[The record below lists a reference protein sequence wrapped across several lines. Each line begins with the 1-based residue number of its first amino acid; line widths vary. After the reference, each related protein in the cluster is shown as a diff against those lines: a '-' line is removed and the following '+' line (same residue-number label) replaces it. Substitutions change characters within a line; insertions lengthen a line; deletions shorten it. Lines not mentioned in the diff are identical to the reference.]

1 MRSLRLSL
9 LLSIVPLGVAWGAG
23 EEFTGKWE
31 MVDEEAEEVIVIEFR
46 ENGIMVENDFYE
58 DELVC
63 IYVFPYSVEGN
74 EITVGK
80 GLSWEVNSATGEFEL
95 TEEEEGSFCSAPE
108 EITFIFDVSGD
119 ELKLAIFNEH
129 VFGILVEFA
138 GEMQLDPEED
148 LGLDIDL
155 EDEDLEVSDADL
167 KALVK
172 VAALEDII
180 PAIAEEFGLEE
191 AVVEGLVNLDG
202 LDEIASLNEL
212 DEIVEAM
219 EEELDVIQES
229 LDNIGEFT
237 FVASDREI
245 TVPAGAF
252 VFSSGRT
259 VVEEKGWGQIKKSM
273 YGR

>member
-1 MRSLRLSL
+1 M
-9 LLSIVPLGVAWGAG
+9 
-23 EEFTGKWE
+23 
-31 MVDEEAEEVIVIEFR
+31 
-46 ENGIMVENDFYE
+46 
-58 DELVC
+58 
-63 IYVFPYSVEGN
+63 
-74 EITVGK
+74 
-80 GLSWEVNSATGEFEL
+80 NSATGEFEL

-259 VVEEKGWGQIKKSM
+259 VVEEKSWGQIKKSM